1 MNILLTGS
9 SGQLGQELT
18 PRLEKLGS
26 VTRVDHAA
34 PPDDRETVRQDLADL
49 RQLEVLLNRVR
60 PDIIV
65 NAAAYTA
72 VDRAE
77 SEREQAFV
85 VNADLPGCL
94 GGWAQRNSAWLI
106 HFSTDYVF
114 GGDAKRPYRESDPT
128 GPLNVYGESKL
139 AGEWAVTSSGCDHF
153 VLRTS
158 WVYSGH
164 GNNFVLTMLRL
175 AKERSKLSVVSDQI
189 GRPTWARNLADATAS
204 LAFRLTG
211 ESRAGVRSGL
221 YHYADADAVSWFD
234 FARSIFSI
242 GVDFG
247 LLERMPLLTAV
258 RTAEF
263 PQKAERPLYSVLD
276 ASSITETFGVRP
288 RGLQESL
295 RACLEDIRINEQ

>member
-9 SGQLGQELT
+9 SGQLGQELM
-18 PRLEKLGS
+18 PRLRKLGS

-34 PPDDRETVRQDLADL
+34 SPDDRETVRQDLADL
-49 RQLEVLLNRVR
+49 HKLEALLNRVR
-60 PDIIV
+60 PDMIV

-94 GGWAQRNSAWLI
+94 GGWAQRNGAWLV

-114 GGDAKRPYRESDPT
+114 AGDADRPYRESDPT

-189 GRPTWARNLADATAS
+189 GRPTWARNLADAAAS

-211 ESRAGVRSGL
+211 DSGAEVKSGL

-234 FARSIFSI
+234 FARSIFSV

-247 LLERMPLLTAV
+247 LLERMPSLTAV

-263 PQKAERPLYSVLD
+263 PQTAKRPLYSVLD
-276 ASSITETFGVRP
+276 ASLITDTFGVRP

-295 RACLEDIRINEQ
+295 RACLEDMRINEQ